1 MMGRS
6 DVARTGESDGL
17 GTGSWALHGQ
27 SEGKTPAP
35 SLENIIILVLLLI
48 IMPVLAAAQK
58 KAGTALGENLIP
70 PGATATKTCVLRSL
84 SALARPIIFALI
96 GASWVDPVAGLIT
109 AAIAL
114 PEGQETREGRR
125 RGNA

>member
-1 MMGRS
+1 M
-6 DVARTGESDGL
+6 
-17 GTGSWALHGQ
+17 
-27 SEGKTPAP
+27 
-35 SLENIIILVLLLI
+35 LLPI
-48 IMPVLAAAQK
+48 IMPVLTAAQK
-58 KAGTALGENLIP
+58 KAGTALRENLIP
-70 PGATATKTCVLRSL
+70 PGAAATKISVLRSL
-84 SALARPIIFALI
+84 SALARSIIFALT